1 MPLEREA
8 GSFYAALAGRAGS
21 IAAKAGAI
29 TEGEAAAW
37 SQSLRE
43 VIQGNRFL
51 GGRLHVF
58 VWGTRS

>member
-1 MPLEREA
+1 MPLERAA
-8 GSFYAALAGRAGS
+8 GSFYADFAERAGRT
-21 IAAKAGAI
+21 AAKVGAI
-29 TEGEAAAW
+29 TEAESAAW
-37 SQSLRE
+37 IQSLRE